1 MPKPASN
8 HVATGFAAWFPALT
22 WLKTYQ
28 PAWLRADL
36 MASVILAAYLLPAAI
51 GDASLA
57 NLPPQA
63 GLYACLFGGLVFW
76 LFCSSK
82 HTAITVT
89 SAISLLIG
97 ASLGPIAG
105 GDPARFAT
113 LASLTA
119 LLVAVIA
126 LIGWLAGAGSIVNFV
141 SESVLD
147 GWKTGVAL
155 YLGST
160 QLPKLFGFGGSHG
173 DFWERSGH
181 FFSHLHETNTVALTM
196 GLIALAILIA
206 GKTLMKNKPVAL
218 FVVIGGIVAA
228 GLLDLDARGVK
239 LLGEVPQGL
248 PGLSLPPISRAD
260 INELLPLAFACFM
273 LGAVESAAIGR
284 MFGAKHRNRFEA
296 NQELLA
302 LAGANFGAAIG
313 QGYPIA
319 GGMSQSLVN
328 ESGGARTPL
337 SGFFAALILL
347 VVVLFFSALLKDL
360 PQCVLAAIVLVAVSG
375 LFKFASLKH
384 LWKSSRTEFIAA
396 IAAMLGVLGSGLLRG
411 VMIGAV
417 ISLVLLIRRASV
429 PHVALLGRV
438 PGSPSRFTDMDR
450 HSDNETVPG
459 VAIFRPESSVV
470 YFNVDHICDSIRN
483 RVAAYGFDVRL
494 VVIDLSA
501 AAHVDVQ
508 GAHNLA
514 ALAEDLTGQGKTVR
528 VVEARSSVRDR
539 LSLEGVDERLGGINR
554 FSTVADVVSEFQKS
568 DQSQPKQ
575 TSVEP

>member
-1 MPKPASN
+1 MSKAVSSPAPKSL
-8 HVATGFAAWFPALT
+8 VAWLPVLS

-36 MASVILAAYLLPAAI
+36 VAAVTLAAYLLPAAI

-63 GLYACLFGGLVFW
+63 GLYSCLFGGLIFW
-76 LFCSSK
+76 LFCSSR
-82 HTAITVT
+82 HTTVTVT

-97 ASLGPIAG
+97 SSLGPLAG
-105 GDPARFAT
+105 GDPTRFAA

-119 LLVAVIA
+119 LVVAVIA
-126 LIGWLAGAGSIVNFV
+126 LIGWISGAGAIVNFV

-155 YLGST
+155 YLGTT
-160 QLPKLFGFGGSHG
+160 QLPKLFGFSGSHG
-173 DFWERSGH
+173 DFWERSAH
-181 FFSHLHETNTVALTM
+181 FFSHLHQTNTAALTL
-196 GLIALAILIA
+196 GLIALAVLIA
-206 GKTLMKNKPVAL
+206 GKTLLKNKPVAL
-218 FVVIGGIVAA
+218 FVVIGGIAA
-228 GLLDLDARGVK
+228 ASVLGLDAHGVK
-239 LLGEVPQGL
+239 LLGAVPQGL
-248 PGLSLPPISRAD
+248 PALGLPPFSRAD
-260 INELLPLAFACFM
+260 ITELLPLAFACFM

-284 MFGAKHRNRFEA
+284 MFAGKHRNRFDA

-302 LAGANFGAAIG
+302 LAGANFGAALG

-337 SGFFAALILL
+337 SGLLASVILLL
-347 VVVLFFSALLKDL
+347 VVVFLSASLKDL

-375 LFKFASLKH
+375 LFKFAALKH
-384 LWKSSRTEFIAA
+384 LWKASRPEFTAA
-396 IAAMLGVLGSGLLRG
+396 IAACAGVLSFGLLQG
-411 VMIGAV
+411 VMIGAI

-429 PHVALLGRV
+429 PHIALLGRV
-438 PGSPSRFTDMDR
+438 PGTSRFTDSDR
-450 HSDNETVPG
+450 HADNETLPG
-459 VAIFRPESSVV
+459 IAIFRPEASVI

-483 RVAAYGFDVRL
+483 RVASLGTEVHL

-514 ALAEDLTGQGKTVR
+514 SLAEDLRARGAQVQ

-539 LSLEGVDERLGGINR
+539 LRLEGVDERLGGVNR
-554 FSTVADVVSEFQKS
+554 FSTVADAIREFDKVTH
-568 DQSQPKQ
+568 P
-575 TSVEP
+575 TNAA

>member
-1 MPKPASN
+1 MSKSDSPPASKEK
-8 HVATGFAAWFPALT
+8 ASWLPASG

-28 PAWLRADL
+28 PAWLRTDL
-36 MASVILAAYLLPAAI
+36 MAAITLAAYMLPAGI

-63 GLYACLFGGLVFW
+63 GLYSCLFGGLIFW
-76 LFCSSK
+76 LFCSSR
-82 HTAITVT
+82 HTAVTVT

-97 ASLGPIAG
+97 SSLGAIAG
-105 GDPARFAT
+105 GDPTRFAA

-119 LLVAVIA
+119 LMVAVLA
-126 LIGWLAGAGSIVNFV
+126 LIGWVTGAGSIVNFV

-155 YLGST
+155 FLGTT

-173 DFWERSGH
+173 DFWERSRH
-181 FFSHLHETNTVALTM
+181 FLSHLDKTNAAALTM
-196 GLIALAILIA
+196 GLIALAVLIA
-206 GKTLMKNKPVAL
+206 GKTLFKNKPVAL

-228 GLLDLDARGVK
+228 SLLDLHSHGVK

-248 PGLSLPPISRAD
+248 PSLSLPPLSHAD
-260 INELLPLAFACFM
+260 IAALLPLAFACFM

-284 MFGAKHRNRFEA
+284 MFASKHRNRFDA

-337 SGFFAALILL
+337 SGFFASLILL
-347 VVVLFFSALLKDL
+347 FVVLFLSALLKDL

-375 LFKFASLKH
+375 LFKFSALKH
-384 LWKSSRTEFIAA
+384 LWKASRPEFAAA
-396 IAAMLGVLGSGLLRG
+396 IASCAGVLSFGLLQG
-411 VMIGAV
+411 VMIGAA

-438 PGSPSRFTDMDR
+438 PGTETRFTDCDR
-450 HSDNETVPG
+450 HTDNETVPG
-459 VAIFRPESSVV
+459 VAIFRPESSLI

-483 RVAAYGFDVRL
+483 RVTALGSDVVL

-501 AAHVDVQ
+501 AAYVDVQ

-514 ALAEDLTGQGKTVR
+514 ALADDLNARGATVR

-539 LSLEGVDERLGGINR
+539 LRLEGVDERLGGVNR
-554 FSTVADVVSEFQKS
+554 FSTVADAIKLFPKS
-568 DQSQPKQ
+568 TPS
-575 TSVEP
+575 T

>member
-1 MPKPASN
+1 MPESVSLPTAKGSP
-8 HVATGFAAWFPALT
+8 VWLPALS

-36 MASVILAAYLLPAAI
+36 VAAITLAAYMLPAGI

-63 GLYACLFGGLVFW
+63 GLYSCLFGGLVFW
-76 LFCSSK
+76 LFCSSR
-82 HTAITVT
+82 HTAVTVT

-97 ASLGPIAG
+97 SSLGSLAG
-105 GDPARFAT
+105 GDPARFAV

-119 LLVAVIA
+119 LMVAMIA
-126 LIGWLAGAGSIVNFV
+126 LIGWATGAGSIVNFV

-155 YLGST
+155 YLGTT
-160 QLPKLFGFGGSHG
+160 QLPKLFGFSGSHG

-181 FFSHLHETNTVALTM
+181 FLSHLRETNPATLTM
-196 GLIALAILIA
+196 GLIALAVLIS
-206 GKTLMKNKPVAL
+206 GKTLLKNKPVAL
-218 FVVIGGIVAA
+218 FVVIAGIIAA
-228 GLLDLDARGVK
+228 SVFGLDARGMK

-248 PGLSLPPISRAD
+248 PSLSLPPISRAD
-260 INELLPLAFACFM
+260 ITELLPLAFACFM

-284 MFGAKHRNRFEA
+284 MFAGKHRNHFDA

-302 LAGANFGAAIG
+302 LASANFGAALG

-337 SGFFAALILL
+337 SGFFASLILL
-347 VVVLFFSALLKDL
+347 FIVVFLSASLKDL

-375 LFKFASLKH
+375 LFKFKALKH
-384 LWKSSRTEFIAA
+384 LWKASRAEFASA
-396 IAAMLGVLGSGLLRG
+396 IAACVGVLSFGLLQG
-411 VMIGAV
+411 VLIGAI

-438 PGSPSRFTDMDR
+438 PGTSRFTDCDR
-450 HSDNETVPG
+450 HTDNEMIPG
-459 VAIFRPESSVV
+459 VAIFRPEASLI
-470 YFNVDHICDSIRN
+470 YFNVDHICDTIRN
-483 RVAAYGFDVRL
+483 RVATLGSGLLL

-501 AAHVDVQ
+501 AAYVDVQ

-514 ALAEDLTGQGKTVR
+514 SLAEDMRARGIEVHI
-528 VVEARSSVRDR
+528 VEARASVRER
-539 LSLEGVDERLGGINR
+539 LRVEGVDNSLGGVNR
-554 FSTVADVVSEFQKS
+554 FTTVPEAIHEFLSAKS
-568 DQSQPKQ
+568 SIAA
-575 TSVEP
+575 V

>member
-1 MPKPASN
+1 M
-8 HVATGFAAWFPALT
+8 
-22 WLKTYQ
+22 
-28 PAWLRADL
+28 
-36 MASVILAAYLLPAAI
+36 LPAGI

-76 LFCSSK
+76 LFCSSR
-82 HTAITVT
+82 HTAVTVT

-97 ASLGPIAG
+97 SSLSSLTG
-105 GDPARFAT
+105 GDPARFAA

-119 LLVAVIA
+119 LMVAIIA
-126 LIGWLAGAGSIVNFV
+126 LIGWATGAGSIVNFV

-155 YLGST
+155 YLGTT

-181 FFSHLHETNTVALTM
+181 FISHLRETNAATLTLGFM
-196 GLIALAILIA
+196 ALALLIA
-206 GKTLMKNKPVAL
+206 GKTLLKNKPVAL

-228 GLLDLDARGVK
+228 SVFGLDARGVK

-248 PGLSLPPISRAD
+248 PSLGLPLISRAD
-260 INELLPLAFACFM
+260 ITELLPLAFACFM

-284 MFGAKHRNRFEA
+284 MFAGKHRNRFDA

-302 LAGANFGAAIG
+302 LAGANFGAALG

-337 SGFFAALILL
+337 SGFFASLILL
-347 VVVLFFSALLKDL
+347 FVVVFLSASLKDL

-375 LFKFASLKH
+375 LFKFKALKN
-384 LWKSSRTEFIAA
+384 LWKASRSEFAAA
-396 IAAMLGVLGSGLLRG
+396 IAACVGVLSFGLLQG
-411 VMIGAV
+411 VLIGAI

-438 PGSPSRFTDMDR
+438 PGTSRFTDSDR
-450 HSDNETVPG
+450 HTDNEMIPG
-459 VAIFRPESSVV
+459 VAIFRPEASLI
-470 YFNVDHICDSIRN
+470 YFNVDHICDTIRN
-483 RVAAYGFDVRL
+483 RVATLGSGVLL

-501 AAHVDVQ
+501 AAYVDVQ

-514 ALAEDLTGQGKTVR
+514 SLAEDMRARGIEVQ
-528 VVEARSSVRDR
+528 VVEARASVRER
-539 LSLEGVDERLGGINR
+539 LRVVGVDNRLGGVNR
-554 FSTVADVVSEFQKS
+554 LTTVAEAVREFQLPKS
-568 DQSQPKQ
+568 SI
-575 TSVEP
+575 SAV